1 MEINFNTVNEI
12 SKVRTREL
20 CLCLAPFVFLGSV
33 VLTSLIYVTRECN
46 RILFRGW
53 ASVNS
58 IKKIRVVVEERWTWR
73 PSSLYLQLQ
82 LQFLSFFSRTFV
94 NTANF
99 ARKEILKLTES
110 LTRWESCD
118 IYQYCNSYHKFSRR
132 IRRRRRRLVWTAEIL
147 LWKKKTIHV
156 VLISLAVWS
165 LDFLFLRFVCS
176 QARHQVPLAFAY
188 GEKIKRPRGRG
199 CFVADGRYELIS
211 HWFSS
216 TISLIIAKNLSLQT

>member
-1 MEINFNTVNEI
+1 MYERSQLCVKVESRSTSRSIWTLYILPLLYLRDHESLLALTCAAKNASVEINFNTVNEI

-73 PSSLYLQLQ
+73 PRSLYLQLQ

-156 VLISLAVWS
+156 VLISFAVVFG
-165 LDFLFLRFVCS
+165 LLVFDICL
-176 QARHQVPLAFAY
+176 
-188 GEKIKRPRGRG
+188 
-199 CFVADGRYELIS
+199 
-211 HWFSS
+211 
-216 TISLIIAKNLSLQT
+216 

>member
-1 MEINFNTVNEI
+1 MYERSQLCVKVESRSTSRSIWTLYILPLFYLRDQSLLALTCVAKNASVEINFNTVNEI

-33 VLTSLIYVTRECN
+33 VSTSLIYVTRECN

-53 ASVNS
+53 ASVNR
-58 IKKIRVVVEERWTWR
+58 IKKIRLVVEERWTWR
-73 PSSLYLQLQ
+73 PRSRYLQLQ

-156 VLISLAVWS
+156 VLISFAVVFG
-165 LDFLFLRFVCS
+165 LLVFDICL
-176 QARHQVPLAFAY
+176 
-188 GEKIKRPRGRG
+188 
-199 CFVADGRYELIS
+199 
-211 HWFSS
+211 
-216 TISLIIAKNLSLQT
+216 

>member
-20 CLCLAPFVFLGSV
+20 CLCLAPFVFVGSV

-73 PSSLYLQLQ
+73 LRSLSLQLQ

-99 ARKEILKLTES
+99 ARKEILKLTAS

-156 VLISLAVWS
+156 VLISFAVV
-165 LDFLFLRFVCS
+165 F
-176 QARHQVPLAFAY
+176 
-188 GEKIKRPRGRG
+188 
-199 CFVADGRYELIS
+199 ELLVFDIC
-211 HWFSS
+211 
-216 TISLIIAKNLSLQT
+216 L